1 METLITI
8 ISGIIALLI
17 LIGLTA
23 LLGKK
28 GNYKNDGTEI

>member
-1 METLITI
+1 MIWI
-8 ISGIIALLI
+8 ISGAIAFMIIVAL
-17 LIGLTA
+17 TK